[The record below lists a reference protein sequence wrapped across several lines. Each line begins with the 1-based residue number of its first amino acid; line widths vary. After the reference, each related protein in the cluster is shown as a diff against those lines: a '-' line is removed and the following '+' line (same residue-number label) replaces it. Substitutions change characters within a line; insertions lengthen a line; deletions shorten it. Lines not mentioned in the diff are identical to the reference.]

1 MANQS
6 GIAEFSRRHRVWAVL
21 IGVLVLV
28 VLLAAFI
35 SLRRAEVPVH
45 VAAATRDSIT
55 SAISTNGKIEPVQN
69 FEAHAPA
76 GTTVKHMLV
85 HEGDHVRRGQ
95 LLLQLDDSQAR
106 AQAAKAEADLK
117 AAEAEQHATQSG
129 GTREEVLTNQA
140 QLIKAQGDLDA
151 AKRNLDA
158 LERLQLRGA
167 ASNAEV
173 EAAVTNVQAAQAQ
186 VNLLQQ
192 KKTSRYSRPEME
204 QVQARS
210 AQARAAL
217 LASEDLL
224 RNSNITAGIDGTVY
238 SLPIRQGAFV
248 NQGDLLVQVADL
260 SRLQVRAFVD
270 EPDIGRL
277 ATGEKVSISWD
288 GLPGRTWDGKVMQ
301 VPTTVIVRG
310 TRNVGEIIAS
320 VDNVDGKLLPNLNVN
335 VVITAM
341 QHSNVLTVPRE
352 AVHQEN
358 GKSFVF
364 EVVNGQLKHRD
375 VQTGVTTLTRIEITG
390 GLSDGALVA
399 IGSGNDQPL
408 RDGLPVRVER

>member
-358 GKSFVF
+358 GKSFVY